1 MSRPCYVI
9 GGGPSLTGFD
19 FDTLPEG
26 YRIGANKVGW
36 LADCDALVTVDRN
49 FHRFYSGQ
57 LSAFPGE
64 VYVAI
69 DGDYERLPGVTYW
82 VHRRDEGFA
91 LKCGFLCG
99 SNSGYAAL
107 NLAFLLGFKEIALL
121 GFDFMWDED
130 RSHFHDGY
138 TKQSRNVDRQLGN
151 WVRSFKDAAPQL
163 KAAGVSVTNFVGPK
177 GSRLTTFPLAPL
189 EDLT

>member
-1 MSRPCYVI
+1 MNDVCYVI

-19 FDTLPEG
+19 FDALPGG

-36 LADCDALVTVDRN
+36 LAKCDALVTVDRN
-49 FHRFYSGQ
+49 FHRNFREQ
-57 LSAFPGE
+57 LLAFPGA

-69 DGDYERLPGVTYW
+69 DGQRETLPNVTYW
-82 VHRRDEGFA
+82 THRRDEGFA
-91 LKCGFLCG
+91 MKPGYLCG

-107 NLAFLLGFKEIALL
+107 NLAFLLGYKEIALL

-138 TKQSRNVDRQLGN
+138 ARQTRNVDRQLGN
-151 WVRSFKDAAPQL
+151 WVRSFKTAAAQL
-163 KAAGVSVTNFVGPK
+163 TTAGVSVTNFIGPK
-177 GSRLTTFPLAPL
+177 GSRLAVFPNAPL
-189 EDLT
+189 GDLL